1 MKAFYEG
8 GPLPTRCPHTGPPSE
23 RLSLVALGSSVG
35 SPGLRG
41 SYSAEDGSRERLASS
56 RPAHR
61 LNDDIDELAS
71 FCKGA
76 ALACGTGANPRQP
89 VDPDL
94 DALDIAK
101 PLKGVVDVDDQIAH
115 HVNPGAGPS

>member
-1 MKAFYEG
+1 MMRFRRWWAR
-8 GPLPTRCPHTGPPSE
+8 PMI
-23 RLSLVALGSSVG
+23 VALLLAVSVG
-35 SPGLRG
+35 AARRADSSRALDTAPSIEDHLAMMDVAICPGCPDRELPSHAG
-41 SYSAEDGSRERLASS
+41 DGRRERLASS

-61 LNDDIDELAS
+61 LDDDVEELAS

-101 PLKGVVDVDDQIAH
+101 LFK
-115 HVNPGAGPS
+115 

>member
-1 MKAFYEG
+1 M
-8 GPLPTRCPHTGPPSE
+8 GPAEPEQRFRRTVRLRNEPS
-23 RLSLVALGSSVG
+23 LTALVAVREILVSEVVTCT
-35 SPGLRG
+35 
-41 SYSAEDGSRERLASS
+41 EDGRRETLASS

-61 LNDDIDELAS
+61 LDDDVNELAS

-76 ALACGTGANPRQP
+76 ALAGCTGANPRQP

-101 PLKGVVDVDDQIAH
+101 PFKGVVHVDD
-115 HVNPGAGPS
+115 